1 MCTIKLNLED
11 DDKMIKLSVN
21 KNDLCTKIPYFNTM
35 LTNFKEKTSNKINCT
50 VPNACIAYDVIMALI
65 GTKINIGQI
74 PEWEHTLKFVE
85 CYEYFGL
92 EFDFGLLYNLKIP
105 NEDLTRGFELL
116 IKTFALSSNKFV
128 ISQLINKYFPI
139 DYDFSNV
146 SKDILED
153 LLESIHEYH
162 IISKIRSKILIWNSK
177 ESLPSIMDSN
187 NDESN
192 INSDKKLD
200 RLICN
205 CRPILEAPSQ
215 SNSYGINQITNK
227 IIFHDSWMTP
237 NIIDIIQKLS
247 VFAIEGEF
255 QFSICVS
262 TDSKLCA
269 YTYGREIYLHD
280 IIQNKLIKKIGLPNK
295 KSVSKIYF
303 SADNSQIVVIIDPN
317 NDSESDDDS
326 DDITNECFDI
336 DDLDDIN
343 NKCFDIFLIDIDT
356 DMVTKK
362 SYTNRKIY
370 SLYASPLISYSLDN
384 YPLAFSFDKN
394 FVAIVSKKNNCII
407 NIFDLLTGKIIKQ
420 LKGSEPI
427 VHIRYSPGDLQII
440 SVCKIPN
447 AKKWDYGS
455 IKIWDL
461 NTNKISKTLDK
472 FVQIYEN
479 QIDLGNLYMW
489 IPNNFNLVQAIN
501 KVIF

>member
-35 LTNFKEKTSNKINCT
+35 LTNFKEKTSNKINIT
-50 VPNACIAYDVIMALI
+50 VPNVCVAYDVIMLLL
-65 GTKINIGQI
+65 GTKTNIGQI
-74 PEWEHTLKFVE
+74 PEWEHTLKFIE

-92 EFDFGLLYNLKIP
+92 EFDFSCLHNLKIP
-105 NEDLTRGFELL
+105 SEDLAQGFELL
-116 IKTFALSSNKFV
+116 IKTFEIASNKFV
-128 ISQLINKYFPI
+128 IGQLINKYFPA

-146 SKDILED
+146 SKNTLRD
-153 LLESIHEYH
+153 LLESSCEYH
-162 IISKIRSKILIWNSK
+162 IISKIRTKILIWNSR
-177 ESLPSIMDSN
+177 ESIPSIMD
-187 NDESN
+187 NDDDN
-192 INSDKKLD
+192 PNVNLDRKLN

-205 CRPILEAPSQ
+205 CQPILEVPSH
-215 SNSYGINQITNK
+215 SNSHGVNHITNE
-227 IIFHDSWMTP
+227 IIFYDSWMTP
-237 NIIDIIQKLS
+237 NIIDIVQKLS
-247 VFAIEGEF
+247 VFAIKGNF

-269 YTYGREIYLHD
+269 YTYGREIYLLD
-280 IIQNKLIKKIGLPNK
+280 IIQNKLFKKISLPNK

-303 SADNSQIVVIIDPN
+303 SVDNSQIVAIIDLN
-317 NDSESDDDS
+317 
-326 DDITNECFDI
+326 NECFDI

-370 SLYASPLISYSLDN
+370 SLYVSPLISYSLEN
-384 YPLAFSFDKN
+384 YPLGFSFDKK
-394 FVAIVSKKNNCII
+394 FVAIVSKQNNCTI
-407 NIFDLLTGKIIKQ
+407 NIFDLSTGKIIKQ

-427 VHIRYSPGDLQII
+427 VHIRYSQGDLQII
-440 SVCKIPN
+440 SVCKNPN
-447 AKKWDYGS
+447 TKKWDYGS

-501 KVIF
+501 KAIF